1 MSEIKIPPPTSA
13 NRRINMKD
21 KAIMLGMVLG
31 AILLISGFIYGGYWI
46 AKTVSY
52 SVFYED
58 MVQATVTE
66 MVKKDSLK

>member
-1 MSEIKIPPPTSA
+1 
-13 NRRINMKD
+13 MKD